1 MEAIVFDR
9 FGGPEVL
16 RVAEAE
22 VPQPGPGQ
30 IRLRVVSAGVNPV
43 DHKIRNGWL
52 AQVFTTTVPSTPG
65 WEAAGV
71 VDAVGEE
78 VAGLAIGDEVFGFT
92 DTGSYAGY
100 ALATVVARKPA
111 GLGWDEAAALPVA
124 GETAQRVLDLLG
136 VTAGET
142 VLIHGATGGVGG
154 VAVQLAAARGATVI
168 GTASPANHE
177 YLRSL
182 GAIPVA
188 YGDGLADRVRAVAPR
203 GVDAVFD
210 AAGQGAVQASVALR
224 GGTDRIITIVDAV
237 AAQELGVPFSADG
250 ERSAEALAA
259 LADLAVAGK
268 LRIEVAETFALADAA
283 KAQDRSA
290 TGHVRGKLILHP

>member
-16 RVAEAE
+16 RVAEVG

-43 DHKIRNGWL
+43 DHKIRSGWL
-52 AQVFTTTVPSTPG
+52 EQVFPTTFPATPG

-71 VDAVGEE
+71 VDEVGGG
-78 VAGLAIGDEVFGFT
+78 VTGLAPGDEVFGFT
-92 DTGSYAGY
+92 DTGAYAGY

-124 GETAQRVLDLLG
+124 GETAQRVLDLLAVG
-136 VTAGET
+136 AGET
-142 VLIHGATGGVGG
+142 VLIHGAAGGVGG
-154 VAVQLAAARGATVI
+154 LAVQLAVLRGATVV
-168 GTASPANHE
+168 GTASPANHD

-182 GAIPVA
+182 GAVPVA

-203 GVDAVFD
+203 IDAVFD
-210 AAGQGAVQASVALR
+210 ATGQGALEASVELR
-224 GGTDRIITIVDAV
+224 GSARRIVTIADGA
-237 AAQELGVPFSADG
+237 AAQRLGVVFSA
-250 ERSAEALAA
+250 
-259 LADLAVAGK
+259 
-268 LRIEVAETFALADAA
+268 
-283 KAQDRSA
+283 
-290 TGHVRGKLILHP
+290 